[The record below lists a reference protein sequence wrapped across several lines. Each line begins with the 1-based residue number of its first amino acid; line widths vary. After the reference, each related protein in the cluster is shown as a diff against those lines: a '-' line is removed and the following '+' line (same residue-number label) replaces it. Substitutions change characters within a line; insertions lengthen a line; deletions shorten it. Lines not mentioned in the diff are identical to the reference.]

1 MQKKHKLQNDSN
13 DWYPIDIES
22 LDSHLLKLIW
32 KNEYISSEKTY
43 PIRRNIA
50 YSIQYIEFLNKIRT
64 DVHMTNVLL
73 TQNIKSILV
82 HGTTI
87 IEAIFFYLVESNG
100 LSNSTNWKKLKS
112 LNTGEFEVEQKKFK
126 NEVIV
131 FEKSES
137 AIKTSMTFDQMA
149 KKVEKKKLLGEDYK
163 NYSKVNA
170 LRKLRNKIHIH
181 DAEHNYDTDWNN
193 FNFKELV
200 LICDVLYSIIT
211 SDLFKGSQIMNRF
224 DFLKVENN
232 NSEEM

>member
-1 MQKKHKLQNDSN
+1 
-13 DWYPIDIES
+13 
-22 LDSHLLKLIW
+22 
-32 KNEYISSEKTY
+32 
-43 PIRRNIA
+43 
-50 YSIQYIEFLNKIRT
+50 
-64 DVHMTNVLL
+64 MTNVLL

-82 HGTTI
+82 HGTTT

-224 DFLKVENN
+224 DFLKIENN